1 MQQADKIMPVGD
13 LFHDLHRQLVLVAG
27 GVDVGIDRGHLVLR
41 GGDLVVLRLG
51 QHAELPQLLVEV
63 AHKGRDARADRAI
76 IVVVQLLS
84 LRRLRAEER
93 PATEPQVLA
102 LQIHLL
108 IYKEIFLLRADLR
121 RDLLRLRVA
130 EQAQDAH
137 GLPADGADGAEQ
149 RRLFVERFAGIGA
162 EDRRDIEAVVL
173 DEGVGRG
180 VPRGVAARLE
190 CRAQAARRERGC
202 VRFAAH
208 QLLAGKL
215 HADLSAAD
223 GRDEAVVLLG
233 GEAGHRL
240 EPVRKVRCAVL
251 QRPDLHA
258 IGNGPGD
265 VQRQRSAVA
274 QTGAPCVHRRLVH
287 ILAHGLLIEYIASK
301 QVGDLIRVPVHS
313 CFTRFQKF
321 LSL

>member
-1 MQQADKIMPVGD
+1 MQQADEIVSVGD

-41 GGDLVVLRLG
+41 RGDLVVLRLG

-63 AHKGRDARADRAI
+63 AHKGRDARADRAV

-93 PATEPQVLA
+93 PAAQPQVLA
-102 LQIHLL
+102 LEVHLL
-108 IYKEIFLLRADLR
+108 VDQEIFLLRADLR
-121 RDLLRLRVA
+121 RHLLRLRVA

-149 RRLFVERFAGIGA
+149 RRLFVERLAGIGT

-173 DEGVGRG
+173 DEGVGCG
-180 VPRGVAARLE
+180 VPRGVAARLKR
-190 CRAQAARRERGC
+190 RAQAARREAR
-202 VRFAAH
+202 RIRLAAH

-215 HADLSAAD
+215 HADLPAAD

-240 EPVRKVRCAVL
+240 EPVRKVCRAVL

-258 IGNGPGD
+258 VGDGPGN
-265 VQRQRSAVA
+265 VQRQRPAVA
-274 QTGAPCVHRRLVH
+274 QTGAPRVHRRLVH
-287 ILAHGLLIEYIASK
+287 ILAHGLLVEYIAAE
-301 QVGDLIRVPVHS
+301 
-313 CFTRFQKF
+313 
-321 LSL
+321 